1 MHIANTGRGKLLEWI
16 LRHLDYPIFNETGL
30 EKQIVNIRDLPRGC
44 LRPLLDTH
52 RHYSRCLDSLNL
64 NILLSNVDA
73 VSLLQLEF
81 SLQLRVYV
89 KYVKYAQR

>member
-1 MHIANTGRGKLLEWI
+1 MHIANTVRGKPLEWI
-16 LRHLDYPIFNETGL
+16 LRHRDYPVFNETGL
-30 EKQIVNIRDLPRGC
+30 EKQIINILDLPRGC
-44 LRPLLDTH
+44 LRSLLDTH
-52 RHYSRCLDSLNL
+52 RHFNRCLDSVNL

-81 SLQLRVYV
+81 RLQLRVYV